1 VSGRFDRVDA
11 RPEGAVIIDYK
22 SSDIR
27 SQKDADR
34 RVAESLQLAL
44 YALAHREATGHLP
57 GRLEMHFL
65 ETGLT
70 GTAAPGPET
79 LARAEEAIQRVAAG
93 LRARDYTATPGYQ
106 QCGAC
111 AYREICPSS
120 VSGGGR

>member
-1 VSGRFDRVDA
+1 
-11 RPEGAVIIDYK
+11 VIIDYK

-27 SQKDADR
+27 AQKDADR

-57 GRLEMHFL
+57 GREN
-65 ETGLT
+65 
-70 GTAAPGPET
+70 
-79 LARAEEAIQRVAAG
+79 AIQRVAAG

-120 VSGGGR
+120 VWGGGR

>member
-1 VSGRFDRVDA
+1 MSGRFDRVDA

-34 RVAESLQLAL
+34 RTAESLQLAL
-44 YALAHREATGHLP
+44 YALAHREATGSLP
-57 GRLEMHFL
+57 GRED
-65 ETGLT
+65 
-70 GTAAPGPET
+70 
-79 LARAEEAIQRVAAG
+79 AIQRAAAG

-120 VSGGGR
+120 VWGGGR